1 MEIGYAIY
9 GIMIITAVNAVV
21 RTFYIMYT
29 KAQQFFERK
38 KTVSEKDIE
47 VDAQVYS
54 EAVQS

>member
-1 MEIGYAIY
+1 ML
-9 GIMIITAVNAVV
+9 ITAVNAVV
-21 RTFYIMYT
+21 RAIYIMYT
-29 KAQQFFERK
+29 KAKEFFEKK